1 MVPSSTDA
9 VAAPPL
15 VTLFEVP
22 FTSAMSDD
30 DLNLLANTLDL
41 TTRERSS
48 VKEPEDSLALARL
61 DERSGLYLRKGD
73 GEDRWRLVGQTWG
86 SPPPDV
92 AHGWEVDA
100 AVGAQQLDPTVTIP
114 RRLSTTSE
122 PYIPDRLIGRASQ
135 KAHGRI
141 RRHLAGLTGVDHIT
155 PKQKPK
161 NG

>member
-15 VTLFEVP
+15 VTLFEVT

-30 DLNLLANTLDL
+30 DLALLANTMDL

-48 VKEPEDSLALARL
+48 VKGPEDSLALARL
-61 DERSGLYLRKGD
+61 DERSGLFLRKGD
-73 GEDRWRLVGQTWG
+73 GEDQWRLVGQTWG
-86 SPPPDV
+86 TPPADV
-92 AHGWEVDA
+92 AHRWEVDA
-100 AVGAQQLDPTVTIP
+100 AVGAQQLDPTVAIP
-114 RRLSTTSE
+114 RRQSTTLE
-122 PYIPDRLIGRASQ
+122 ANFPDLPIGRASQ

-141 RRHLAGLTGVDHIT
+141 RRHLAGLTGADHIT